1 MGFVHEPV
9 QTTSPIEQRVLGVQM
24 EMNKVRVRHGFKLP
38 PGMRKQQGR
47 DVHKKDHRQR
57 WRQSAIISLQAA
69 CTQKNVK
76 EEK

>member
-1 MGFVHEPV
+1 
-9 QTTSPIEQRVLGVQM
+9 M

-38 PGMRKQQGR
+38 PGKRKQQGR